1 MIKGLQQQ
9 LWGSGTGE
17 VQTHNLVEWKEYVEM
32 LTMSKFTT
40 FYPLLF
46 ILSFSLS
53 PPYQAMLWG
62 HWIESWSFQSQE
74 VHKAPVACALPA
86 MCKAKPHGEQCPGWE
101 PQHQGMLPCGS
112 LLQSGAPCP
121 ARTAT
126 HLWCTPAKFKGNG
139 KMITWLQYFSLA
151 NVFHFFIYSRVC

>member
-53 PPYQAMLWG
+53 PPYQAML
-62 HWIESWSFQSQE
+62 
-74 VHKAPVACALPA
+74 
-86 MCKAKPHGEQCPGWE
+86 
-101 PQHQGMLPCGS
+101 
-112 LLQSGAPCP
+112 
-121 ARTAT
+121 
-126 HLWCTPAKFKGNG
+126 
-139 KMITWLQYFSLA
+139 
-151 NVFHFFIYSRVC
+151 